1 MPSKKDI
8 PGRQPILI
16 RNTWI
21 ENKAKFREKF
31 KLNDWTCI
39 MIIEDPVSAF
49 SEFSSTLNN
58 IYENSFPLI
67 DSKQNK
73 NKNPINP
80 WFTTALLVSR
90 K

>member
-1 MPSKKDI
+1 
-8 PGRQPILI
+8 
-16 RNTWI
+16 
-21 ENKAKFREKF
+21 
-31 KLNDWTCI
+31 

-67 DSKQNK
+67 DSKQSK